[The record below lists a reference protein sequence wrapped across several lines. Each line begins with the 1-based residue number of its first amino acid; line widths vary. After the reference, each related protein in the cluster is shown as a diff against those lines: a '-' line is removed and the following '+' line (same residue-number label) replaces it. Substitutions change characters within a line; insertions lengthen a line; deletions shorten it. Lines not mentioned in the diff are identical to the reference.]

1 MKLLK
6 CNFFI
11 IEVVYLGFIVG
22 AEGVK
27 MNSIKIKIIVDWRLL
42 RTVTNIKLFTRF
54 ARFYYR

>member
-6 CNFFI
+6 YNFFI
-11 IEVVYLGFIVG
+11 IEVIYLEFIVG

-27 MNSIKIKIIVDWRLL
+27 IDSIKIKIIVDWRPL
-42 RTVTNIKLFTRF
+42 RIVTNIKSFTRF